1 MLLRQLESAFIS
13 GIGNFRLTQEK
24 TSFGDYLKLFNEKT
38 SKLIVYSNAIFSTN
52 MSISMS
58 NSTMSAISFYNNE
71 DMIVNSVNYLTE
83 KENSITIRKKYGD
96 TVKFTVTEKESK
108 NIIKII
114 YGVPFLIILVGYIV
128 WRIRRNK
135 K

>member
-1 MLLRQLESAFIS
+1 
-13 GIGNFRLTQEK
+13 
-24 TSFGDYLKLFNEKT
+24 
-38 SKLIVYSNAIFSTN
+38 

>member
-1 MLLRQLESAFIS
+1 
-13 GIGNFRLTQEK
+13 
-24 TSFGDYLKLFNEKT
+24 
-38 SKLIVYSNAIFSTN
+38 
-52 MSISMS
+52 MS

-114 YGVPFLIILVGYIV
+114 YGIPLLIILIGYIV

>member
-1 MLLRQLESAFIS
+1 MQLVIKIYF
-13 GIGNFRLTQEK
+13 
-24 TSFGDYLKLFNEKT
+24 D
-38 SKLIVYSNAIFSTN
+38 SKGETLV
-52 MSISMS
+52 
-58 NSTMSAISFYNNE
+58 YNNE

-114 YGVPFLIILVGYIV
+114 YGIPLLIILIGYIV

>member
-1 MLLRQLESAFIS
+1 
-13 GIGNFRLTQEK
+13 
-24 TSFGDYLKLFNEKT
+24 
-38 SKLIVYSNAIFSTN
+38 
-52 MSISMS
+52 
-58 NSTMSAISFYNNE
+58 MSAISFYNNE

>member
-1 MLLRQLESAFIS
+1 
-13 GIGNFRLTQEK
+13 
-24 TSFGDYLKLFNEKT
+24 
-38 SKLIVYSNAIFSTN
+38 

-114 YGVPFLIILVGYIV
+114 YGIPLLIILIGYIV

>member
-1 MLLRQLESAFIS
+1 MAKYQRHKIKYCPIC
-13 GIGNFRLTQEK
+13 GYI
-24 TSFGDYLKLFNEKT
+24 D
-38 SKLIVYSNAIFSTN
+38 
-52 MSISMS
+52 
-58 NSTMSAISFYNNE
+58 
-71 DMIVNSVNYLTE
+71 LTE

-114 YGVPFLIILVGYIV
+114 YGIPLLIILIGYIV